1 MFDHACEF
9 DESNSSIASIDQRSI
24 LIILIYDEMSFEVSD
39 DQWMLIDFKSI
50 NVFKLI
56 SNFQI

>member
-1 MFDHACEF
+1 
-9 DESNSSIASIDQRSI
+9 
-24 LIILIYDEMSFEVSD
+24 MSFEVSD

-50 NVFKLI
+50 NVFKWFQLI